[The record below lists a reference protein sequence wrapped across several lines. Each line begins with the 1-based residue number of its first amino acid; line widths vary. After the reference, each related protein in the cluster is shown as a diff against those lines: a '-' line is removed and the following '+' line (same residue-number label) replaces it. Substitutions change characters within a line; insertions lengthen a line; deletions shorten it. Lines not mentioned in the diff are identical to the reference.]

1 MVGGTLYWHRGYG
14 SFVSSL
20 VCLVG
25 RFFLGVGGGLLVCL
39 HFFV

>member
-20 VCLVG
+20 LFWLVV
-25 RFFLGVGGGLLVCL
+25 FFLGGWVVC
-39 HFFV
+39 

>member
-25 RFFLGVGGGLLVCL
+25 RFSFFFGGGVVC
-39 HFFV
+39 